1 MNGQMKVID
10 KTLTIRKEATVTY
23 YKAVSQRVAG
33 VAQLV

>member
-1 MNGQMKVID
+1 MNDQMKVTD

-23 YKAVSQRVAG
+23 YKAISQKVAG